1 VKCSSCHGTGHVRN
15 GLDYCP
21 SCDGTGWLEWTDV
34 IVPWV
39 LALLVAGVALSV
51 VEWLWHLFTK

>member
-1 VKCSSCHGTGHVRN
+1 VRN

-21 SCDGTGWLEWTDV
+21 SCEGTGWLEWTDV